1 MLDAHARERRSRE
14 QRAEALGRGD
24 AHRAA
29 HGVTARGGSDHLL
42 YERLERSSALDDI
55 AADRRQLPTVGTTIE
70 QSRAERGLEPIES
83 TAHGRVINAENRGCR
98 DEATHASNREQVPN
112 VIGTHLVRVRTSAHA
127 PSVERGRASDAP
139 ARLAR
144 MDFVLPLLLGLVLGA
159 GLGIV
164 IGLLLAR
171 RSAAPTAEHDA
182 LREQLTAAEV
192 RVAQAEARAIALDE
206 QLALARQRDLERE
219 AREKQEGRVLEALA
233 PVASTL
239 RAMQLKVD
247 ELEQQRNRQHG
258 ELSQQLRTATEAEE
272 RLRATAESLASALRN
287 NATRGVWGE
296 TQLRTLVESAGLL
309 NRVDFFLQES
319 IDADGAARRPDMV
332 LRLPGG
338 KSIAVDAK
346 VPYNSYIEA
355 SAIPAT
361 ATGEEE
367 ARRASLL
374 ADHARRVKSHVDQL
388 AAKNYFTGLDSSPE
402 FTIAFIPNEPL
413 LAAALD
419 KDPSL
424 LEYAFS
430 KRIALASPVSFW
442 AVLKTIAFTWQQE
455 VLTDEAKLLFD
466 LSKELYARVAKL
478 AEHADALG
486 GAIERSVK
494 AYNQFASSLESR
506 VLVTA
511 RRLDALDESKVIPAP
526 RTIDEQ
532 PRALTAVE
540 LTESLMEVDGSEP
553 REG

>member
-1 MLDAHARERRSRE
+1 
-14 QRAEALGRGD
+14 
-24 AHRAA
+24 
-29 HGVTARGGSDHLL
+29 
-42 YERLERSSALDDI
+42 
-55 AADRRQLPTVGTTIE
+55 
-70 QSRAERGLEPIES
+70 
-83 TAHGRVINAENRGCR
+83 
-98 DEATHASNREQVPN
+98 
-112 VIGTHLVRVRTSAHA
+112 
-127 PSVERGRASDAP
+127 
-139 ARLAR
+139 
-144 MDFVLPLLLGLVLGA
+144 MDFLLPLLIGA
-159 GLGIV
+159 LL
-164 IGLLLAR
+164 GLLLGIAVGLLVAR
-171 RSAAPTAEHDA
+171 RGRPSAEDPAVIEARHQALLAEVRAEEASHRAQLSSELAGLQATAAA
-182 LREQLTAAEV
+182 LREQV
-192 RVAQAEARAIALDE
+192 VQQQE
-206 QLALARQRDLERE
+206 QHRELVERQRAEQQAQTERE
-219 AREKQEGRVLEALA
+219 RAESRVLQQLT
-233 PVASTL
+233 PVQEML
-239 RAMQLKVD
+239 RTMQAKVT
-247 ELEQQRNRQHG
+247 ELETQRSQQHG
-258 ELSQQLRTATEAEE
+258 ELSQQLRQATEAEE

-374 ADHARRVKSHVDQL
+374 AEHAKRIKAHVDAL
-388 AAKNYFTGLDSSPE
+388 AAKNYFTGLEASPE

-413 LAAALD
+413 LAAALE
-419 KDPSL
+419 KDPTL

-466 LSKELYARVAKL
+466 LSKELYSRIAKL

-486 GAIERSVK
+486 GALERSVK

-511 RRLDALDESKVIPAP
+511 RRLDGLDESKVVPAP
-526 RTIDEQ
+526 RTIEEQ
-532 PRALTAVE
+532 PKQLTAAE
-540 LTESLMEVDGSEP
+540 LTDELTVDALPAPE
-553 REG
+553 

>member
-1 MLDAHARERRSRE
+1 MLAGMDFLLSLVIGLVIGV
-14 QRAEALGRGD
+14 ALG
-24 AHRAA
+24 
-29 HGVTARGGSDHLL
+29 VV
-42 YERLERSSALDDI
+42 
-55 AADRRQLPTVGTTIE
+55 VG
-70 QSRAERGLEPIES
+70 
-83 TAHGRVINAENRGCR
+83 
-98 DEATHASNREQVPN
+98 
-112 VIGTHLVRVRTSAHA
+112 
-127 PSVERGRASDAP
+127 
-139 ARLAR
+139 
-144 MDFVLPLLLGLVLGA
+144 LLLG
-159 GLGIV
+159 
-164 IGLLLAR
+164 R
-171 RSAAPTAEHDA
+171 RSGTPLAVLDA
-182 LREQLTAAEV
+182 LREQVTAAEI
-192 RVAQAEARAIALDE
+192 RVAQAESRALALDE
-206 QLALARQRDLERE
+206 QLALTRQRDAERE
-219 AREKQEGRVLEALA
+219 SRERQEGRVLEALA

-239 RAMQLKVD
+239 RAMQQKVD
-247 ELEQQRNRQHG
+247 ELEQQRSRQHG

-319 IDADGAARRPDMV
+319 IDADGTARRPDMV
-332 LRLPGG
+332 LRLPGS

-355 SAIPAT
+355 SAIPST

-367 ARRASLL
+367 ARRSSLL
-374 ADHARRVKSHVDQL
+374 TEHARRVKAHVDQL

-419 KDPSL
+419 KDPAL

-455 VLTDEAKLLFD
+455 VLTDEAKMLFD

-478 AEHADALG
+478 AEHADTLG

-494 AYNQFASSLESR
+494 AYNQFASSLETR

-511 RRLDALDESKVIPAP
+511 RRLDSLDESTVITTP
-526 RTIDEQ
+526 RSIEEQ
-532 PRALTAVE
+532 PRQLTAAE
-540 LTESLMEVDGSEP
+540 LTEALAESVDTTAEP
-553 REG
+553 E

>member
-1 MLDAHARERRSRE
+1 MEFL
-14 QRAEALGRGD
+14 
-24 AHRAA
+24 
-29 HGVTARGGSDHLL
+29 
-42 YERLERSSALDDI
+42 
-55 AADRRQLPTVGTTIE
+55 
-70 QSRAERGLEPIES
+70 
-83 TAHGRVINAENRGCR
+83 
-98 DEATHASNREQVPN
+98 
-112 VIGTHLVRVRTSAHA
+112 
-127 PSVERGRASDAP
+127 
-139 ARLAR
+139 
-144 MDFVLPLLLGLVLGA
+144 LPLLLGLVVGIVLGV
-159 GLGIV
+159 V
-164 IGLLLAR
+164 IGLLLGR
-171 RSAAPTAEHDA
+171 RGGAAPGEREA

-192 RVAQAEARAIALDE
+192 RVAQAEARSFALDE
-206 QLALARQRDLERE
+206 QLALARQRDVERE
-219 AREKQEGRVLEALA
+219 SRDKQEGRVLEALA

-247 ELEQQRNRQHG
+247 ELEQQRSRQHG

-355 SAIPAT
+355 SAIPTT

-367 ARRASLL
+367 ARRSTLL
-374 ADHARRVKSHVDQL
+374 ADHARRVKVHVDQL
-388 AAKNYFTGLDSSPE
+388 AAKNYFSGLDSSPE

-413 LAAALD
+413 LAAALE
-419 KDPSL
+419 KDPAL

-442 AVLKTIAFTWQQE
+442 AVLKTIAFTWQQD
-455 VLTDEAKLLFD
+455 VLTDEAKMLFD

-494 AYNQFASSLESR
+494 AYNQFASSLETR

-511 RRLDALDESKVIPAP
+511 RRLDGLDESKVIPAP
-526 RTIDEQ
+526 RLIEEQ
-532 PRALTAVE
+532 PRQLTAAE
-540 LTESLMEVDGSEP
+540 LTEALADPGSGSDP
-553 REG
+553 SSD

>member
-1 MLDAHARERRSRE
+1 MLTCMDFLLALVIGLIVGI
-14 QRAEALGRGD
+14 ALGV
-24 AHRAA
+24 A
-29 HGVTARGGSDHLL
+29 
-42 YERLERSSALDDI
+42 
-55 AADRRQLPTVGTTIE
+55 VG
-70 QSRAERGLEPIES
+70 
-83 TAHGRVINAENRGCR
+83 
-98 DEATHASNREQVPN
+98 
-112 VIGTHLVRVRTSAHA
+112 
-127 PSVERGRASDAP
+127 
-139 ARLAR
+139 
-144 MDFVLPLLLGLVLGA
+144 LLLG
-159 GLGIV
+159 
-164 IGLLLAR
+164 R
-171 RSAAPTAEHDA
+171 RRGTPTSVVDA
-182 LREQLTAAEV
+182 LREQLTGAEV
-192 RVAQAEARAIALDE
+192 RIAQAEARALALDE
-206 QLALARQRDLERE
+206 QLALARQRDAERD
-219 AREKQEGRVLEALA
+219 AQQRAEGRVLEALA

-239 RAMQLKVD
+239 KAMQQKVD
-247 ELEQQRNRQHG
+247 ELEQQRSRQHG

-319 IDADGAARRPDMV
+319 IDADGTARRPDMV

-355 SAIPAT
+355 SAIAST

-374 ADHARRVKSHVDQL
+374 TDHARRVKAHVDEL
-388 AAKNYFTGLDSSPE
+388 AKKSYFSGLDSSPE

-413 LAAALD
+413 LAAALE
-419 KDPSL
+419 KDPAL

-455 VLTDEAKLLFD
+455 VLTDEAKMLFD
-466 LSKELYARVAKL
+466 LSKELYTRVAKL
-478 AEHADALG
+478 AEHADTLG

-494 AYNQFASSLESR
+494 AYNQFASSLETR

-511 RRLDALDESKVIPAP
+511 RRLDSLDESTVITTP
-526 RTIDEQ
+526 RSIEEQ
-532 PRALTAVE
+532 PRQLTAAE
-540 LTESLMEVDGSEP
+540 LTEALADTVDTATEA
-553 REG
+553 E

>member
-1 MLDAHARERRSRE
+1 MLAGMDFLLALVIGLVVGI
-14 QRAEALGRGD
+14 ALGV
-24 AHRAA
+24 A
-29 HGVTARGGSDHLL
+29 
-42 YERLERSSALDDI
+42 
-55 AADRRQLPTVGTTIE
+55 VG
-70 QSRAERGLEPIES
+70 
-83 TAHGRVINAENRGCR
+83 
-98 DEATHASNREQVPN
+98 
-112 VIGTHLVRVRTSAHA
+112 
-127 PSVERGRASDAP
+127 
-139 ARLAR
+139 
-144 MDFVLPLLLGLVLGA
+144 LLLG
-159 GLGIV
+159 
-164 IGLLLAR
+164 R
-171 RSAAPTAEHDA
+171 RSGTPTTVVDA
-182 LREQLTAAEV
+182 LRDQLTGSEV
-192 RVAQAEARAIALDE
+192 RIAQAEARALALDE
-206 QLALARQRDLERE
+206 QLALARQRDAERD
-219 AREKQEGRVLEALA
+219 AQQKNEGRVLEALA

-239 RAMQLKVD
+239 RAMQQKVD
-247 ELEQQRNRQHG
+247 ELEQQRSRQHG

-319 IDADGAARRPDMV
+319 IDADGTARRPDMV

-355 SAIPAT
+355 SAIPST

-374 ADHARRVKSHVDQL
+374 TDHARRVKAHVDQL
-388 AAKNYFTGLDSSPE
+388 AARNYFTGLDSSPE

-413 LAAALD
+413 LAAALE
-419 KDPSL
+419 KDPAL

-455 VLTDEAKLLFD
+455 VLTDEAKMLFD

-478 AEHADALG
+478 AEHADTLG

-494 AYNQFASSLESR
+494 AYNQFASSLETR

-511 RRLDALDESKVIPAP
+511 RRLDSLDESTVITTP
-526 RTIDEQ
+526 RSIEEQ
-532 PRALTAVE
+532 PRQLTAAE
-540 LTESLMEVDGSEP
+540 LTEALADTVDTATEA
-553 REG
+553 E

>member
-1 MLDAHARERRSRE
+1 MEFL
-14 QRAEALGRGD
+14 
-24 AHRAA
+24 
-29 HGVTARGGSDHLL
+29 
-42 YERLERSSALDDI
+42 
-55 AADRRQLPTVGTTIE
+55 
-70 QSRAERGLEPIES
+70 
-83 TAHGRVINAENRGCR
+83 
-98 DEATHASNREQVPN
+98 
-112 VIGTHLVRVRTSAHA
+112 
-127 PSVERGRASDAP
+127 
-139 ARLAR
+139 
-144 MDFVLPLLLGLVLGA
+144 LPLLIGALLGVA
-159 GLGIV
+159 LGIAL
-164 IGLLLAR
+164 GLLLAR
-171 RSAAPTAEHDA
+171 RRAQPAVDPAVVEARHLTVVAEIRAEEAAHRAQLSNELAGLQATTAA
-182 LREQLTAAEV
+182 LREQ
-192 RVAQAEARAIALDE
+192 VAQQQE
-206 QLALARQRDLERE
+206 QHRELIERQRADQQAQSERE
-219 AREKQEGRVLEALA
+219 RAESKVLQQLTPVQEM
-233 PVASTL
+233 L
-239 RAMQLKVD
+239 RTMQAKVT
-247 ELEQQRNRQHG
+247 ELETQRSQQHG
-258 ELSQQLRTATEAEE
+258 ELSQQLRQATEAEE

-361 ATGEEE
+361 AMGEEE

-374 ADHARRVKSHVDQL
+374 AEHAKRIKAHVDAL
-388 AAKNYFTGLDSSPE
+388 ANKHYFSGLEASPE

-413 LAAALD
+413 LAAALE
-419 KDPSL
+419 KDPTL

-442 AVLKTIAFTWQQE
+442 AVLKTVAFTWQQE

-466 LSKELYARVAKL
+466 LSKELYSRIAKL
-478 AEHADALG
+478 ADHADALG

-511 RRLDALDESKVIPAP
+511 RRLDGLDESKVVPTP
-526 RTIDEQ
+526 RSIDEQ
-532 PRALTAVE
+532 PKQLTAAE
-540 LTESLMEVDGSEP
+540 LTESMAVDAEARP
-553 REG
+553 E

>member
-1 MLDAHARERRSRE
+1 MLSGMEFLLALVIGLVVGI
-14 QRAEALGRGD
+14 ALGI
-24 AHRAA
+24 
-29 HGVTARGGSDHLL
+29 V
-42 YERLERSSALDDI
+42 
-55 AADRRQLPTVGTTIE
+55 VG
-70 QSRAERGLEPIES
+70 
-83 TAHGRVINAENRGCR
+83 
-98 DEATHASNREQVPN
+98 
-112 VIGTHLVRVRTSAHA
+112 
-127 PSVERGRASDAP
+127 
-139 ARLAR
+139 
-144 MDFVLPLLLGLVLGA
+144 LLLG
-159 GLGIV
+159 
-164 IGLLLAR
+164 R
-171 RSAAPTAEHDA
+171 RGGTPRAALEA

-192 RVAQAEARAIALDE
+192 RVAQSEARASALDE
-206 QLALARQRDLERE
+206 QLALARQRDAERE
-219 AREKQEGRVLEALA
+219 SRERQEGRVLEALA

-239 RAMQLKVD
+239 KAMQQKVD
-247 ELEQQRNRQHG
+247 ELEQQRSRQHG

-319 IDADGAARRPDMV
+319 IDADGTARRPDMV

-355 SAIPAT
+355 SAIPST

-374 ADHARRVKSHVDQL
+374 TDHARRVKAHVDQL

-413 LAAALD
+413 LAAALE
-419 KDPSL
+419 KDPAL

-455 VLTDEAKLLFD
+455 VLTDEAKMLFD

-478 AEHADALG
+478 AEHADTLG

-494 AYNQFASSLESR
+494 AYNQFASSLLS
-506 VLVTA
+506 
-511 RRLDALDESKVIPAP
+511 
-526 RTIDEQ
+526 
-532 PRALTAVE
+532 
-540 LTESLMEVDGSEP
+540 
-553 REG
+553 